1 MFYLFFLEFVLYIVY
16 DCQTKIHDAHFDQ
29 EKVTYQMEEIFSKRP
44 LADARK
50 KNEKKEEKREE
61 IIKEMT

>member
-29 EKVTYQMEEIFSKRP
+29 EKVTYQMEEFFSKRP

-50 KNEKKEEKREE
+50 NEKKKKKKEK
-61 IIKEMT
+61 K